1 MKNTKTVI
9 VCTAGVGFIVFIAGI
24 SLGWYGFPAIILHT
38 VKQVST
44 IYKTSN
50 MRRYVQRICFYTF
63 INISRDNDIMTAQL
77 GKTILYRPGEVLRFP
92 GG

>member
-24 SLGWYGFPAIILHT
+24 TLGWFGFPAIIVYA

-44 IYKTSN
+44 VYKTSN
-50 MRRYVQRICFYTF
+50 
-63 INISRDNDIMTAQL
+63 SR
-77 GKTILYRPGEVLRFP
+77 
-92 GG
+92 